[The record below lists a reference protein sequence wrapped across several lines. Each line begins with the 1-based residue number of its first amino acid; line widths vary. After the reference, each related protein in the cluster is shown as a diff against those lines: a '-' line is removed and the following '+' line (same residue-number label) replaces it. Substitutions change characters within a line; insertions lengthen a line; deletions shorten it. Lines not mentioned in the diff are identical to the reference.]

1 MYNLSGQ
8 IGGDAELSS
17 RGKQYALKLP
27 ELVRNSVG
35 VSHSNTK
42 LANKRIT
49 PSQS

>member
-27 ELVRNSVG
+27 ELVRQSVG
-35 VSHSNTK
+35 VSHPK
-42 LANKRIT
+42 
-49 PSQS
+49 SQYTALQN

>member
-27 ELVRNSVG
+27 ELVRQSVG
-35 VSHSNTK
+35 VSHLKSPN
-42 LANKRIT
+42 LLPLQN
-49 PSQS
+49 